1 MQDRDD
7 NHIEKQWQAA
17 CAERGDPDTD
27 TNAANLGVGER
38 EDGDGD
44 IDQVGNLL
52 ERCDE
57 VAGKVNGFLEEQF
70 GEEEEVLRGV
80 QEQTRIALGVI
91 RECLERYRYVLCEGI
106 LRLCARN
113 GIEYEVPMETML
125 TCENPHSLEEISFS
139 YNGGKDCLVLLILLL
154 AALSNHQSSSSSSSS
169 SSKPK
174 PKPLPLALPSVY
186 ILSPHPF
193 PEVDT
198 FVASSSAHYHLQLSR
213 YASPM
218 KEAFTQYLHDHPVVK
233 AILVGTRRTDPH
245 GADLTHFDLTD
256 GGWPRFMRVHPVI
269 DWHYRE
275 IWGVSF
281 CYFIIFR
288 AWGFLPSLAPFLYSF
303 LGAYSRIWNSAILS
317 NRNYSQQNANANTH
331 SSSATSTSP
340 TVRSTIKA
348 TPH

>member
-1 MQDRDD
+1 MRGLRDMQDRDD

-27 TNAANLGVGER
+27 THAANFGAGEKKNGN
-38 EDGDGD
+38 GDGD
-44 IDQVGNLL
+44 IDQVSNLL

-91 RECLERYRYVLCEGI
+91 RECLERY
-106 LRLCARN
+106 
-113 GIEYEVPMETML
+113 
-125 TCENPHSLEEISFS
+125 SLEEISFS

-154 AALSNHQSSSSSSSS
+154 TALSNHQSSFSSSSSSPSS

-275 IWGVSF
+275 IWG
-281 CYFIIFR
+281 FIRHLNIPYCPLYDQGYTSLGGTTDTHPNPVLVAEDSKGDGEGEVKFR
-288 AWGFLPSLAPFLYSF
+288 PAYELVEDEEER
-303 LGAYSRIWNSAILS
+303 LGRDY
-317 NRNYSQQNANANTH
+317 
-331 SSSATSTSP
+331 
-340 TVRSTIKA
+340 
-348 TPH
+348 

>member
-1 MQDRDD
+1 MQDRDE

-27 TNAANLGVGER
+27 AVNNVGLGKR
-38 EDGDGD
+38 EDGKGNGDGNGD
-44 IDQVGNLL
+44 IDQANNLL

-57 VAGKVNGFLEEQF
+57 VARKVNGFLEEQF
-70 GEEEEVLRGV
+70 GEEEQVLRGV
-80 QEQTRIALGVI
+80 QKQTRIALRVI
-91 RECLERYRYVLCEGI
+91 GECLERY
-106 LRLCARN
+106 
-113 GIEYEVPMETML
+113 
-125 TCENPHSLEEISFS
+125 SLEEISFS

-154 AALSNHQSSSSSSSS
+154 AALSNHQSSSSTSP
-169 SSKPK
+169 SSKPT

-198 FVASSSAHYHLQLSR
+198 FVASSSAHYHLRLSR

-218 KEAFTQYLHDHPVVK
+218 KEAFTQYLRDHPVVK

-275 IWGVSF
+275 IWG
-281 CYFIIFR
+281 FIRHLNIPYCPLYDQGYTSLGGTTDTHPNPVLVAENSQGEGEGEKKFR
-288 AWGFLPSLAPFLYSF
+288 PAYELVEDEEER
-303 LGAYSRIWNSAILS
+303 LGRDY
-317 NRNYSQQNANANTH
+317 
-331 SSSATSTSP
+331 
-340 TVRSTIKA
+340 
-348 TPH
+348 

>member
-1 MQDRDD
+1 MRGLRDMQDRDE

-27 TNAANLGVGER
+27 THAANFGIGEM

-44 IDQVGNLL
+44 GNENIKGDIDQVSNLL

-70 GEEEEVLRGV
+70 GEEEEVLKGV
-80 QEQTRIALGVI
+80 QEQTRIALRVI
-91 RECLERYRYVLCEGI
+91 RECLEKY
-106 LRLCARN
+106 
-113 GIEYEVPMETML
+113 
-125 TCENPHSLEEISFS
+125 SLEEISFS

-154 AALSNHQSSSSSSSS
+154 TALSNHQSSSLSSSD
-169 SSKPK
+169 PK

-218 KEAFTQYLHDHPVVK
+218 KEAFTQYLRDHPVVK

-275 IWGVSF
+275 IWG
-281 CYFIIFR
+281 FIRHLNIPYCPLYDQGYTSLGGTTDTHPNPVLVAEESKGEKKFR
-288 AWGFLPSLAPFLYSF
+288 PAYELVEDEEER
-303 LGAYSRIWNSAILS
+303 LGRDY
-317 NRNYSQQNANANTH
+317 
-331 SSSATSTSP
+331 
-340 TVRSTIKA
+340 
-348 TPH
+348 